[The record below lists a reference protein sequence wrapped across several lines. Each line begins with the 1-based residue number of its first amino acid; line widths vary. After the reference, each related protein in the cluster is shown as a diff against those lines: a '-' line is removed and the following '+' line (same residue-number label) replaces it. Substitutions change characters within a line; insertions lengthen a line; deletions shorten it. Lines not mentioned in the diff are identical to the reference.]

1 MTAQVRVW
9 ALRVASL
16 FVLLAGLAAI
26 GVGVLW
32 ATWPPPEPGE
42 IDDVALLFGIL
53 IGLVGL
59 VVVFVALVVLFL
71 ARRRTVAAAVVLCV
85 FGVLAALLGWSTV
98 DAFGIYLSAPLLL
111 GGLAVGGVGFG
122 VCLGA
127 RGVTIDSRSG
137 ISR

>member
-9 ALRVASL
+9 ALRVAAL
-16 FVLLAGLAAI
+16 VVLLAGVAVI
-26 GVGVLW
+26 GVGVWW
-32 ATWPPPEPGE
+32 ATWPPPEDGE

-53 IGLVGL
+53 VCVIGLV
-59 VVVFVALVVLFL
+59 VSSVAGVVLFL
-71 ARRRTVAAAVVLCV
+71 ARRRTVVAAVVLCV
-85 FGVLAALLGWSTV
+85 FGALAALLGWSTL
-98 DAFGIYLSAPLLL
+98 DAFGLYLSAPLIL

-127 RGVTIDSRSG
+127 TGVTIDSRSG